1 MNPITLDALYRAQ
14 LESALAAERAAWH
27 VTPWQTRAMLAWM
40 ATRGCVNIHGHLHGT
55 AWAAGERLEELA
67 RLVEGPVGDV
77 VRTLSSVCFEVQRF
91 GLCLEVMCG
100 VWRRLMTRSERELW
114 DR

>member
-1 MNPITLDALYRAQ
+1 MTTRCRGLLGEHGPGAACRAGQ
-14 LESALAAERAAWH
+14 VR
-27 VTPWQTRAMLAWM
+27 VD
-40 ATRGCVNIHGHLHGT
+40 
-55 AWAAGERLEELA
+55 WAAGERLVELA

-77 VRTLSSVCFEVQRF
+77 VRTLSSACFEVQRF